1 MCGIAG
7 VYHFLREGKVDER
20 LLRRMRDAMVHRGPD
35 GEGIWISGNGQVG
48 LAHRRLSIID
58 LDPRAAQPMCN
69 EDGSIWITFNGEIYN
84 HLNLRKELEQAGH
97 RFKTDHSDTEVL
109 VHGYEEWGVEG
120 LLTRLEGMFGIGIW
134 DEKRQLL
141 TLVRD
146 RVGVK
151 PVYFSLH
158 GGTLRFASE
167 IKAVLADP
175 EVERDVDP
183 MAMYHY
189 LSFLATPAPM
199 TMFKGIYKLPAGHYL
214 QIDRRGSLKACRYWD
229 ALPGSGIDPTELK
242 GLSEKA
248 VEDFYLQG
256 IRERLDQA
264 VEKRM
269 MSDVPF
275 GVFLSGGVDSSTNVA
290 LMSRY
295 TEQLDTFT
303 VGFRDYR
310 HLNELEHAEL
320 VAKKFNTNHHVV
332 LIEEK
337 DMVGYLDDL
346 IHHQDEPIADWVCIP
361 LYFVS
366 KLARESGAKVI
377 QVGEGAD
384 EQFSGYA
391 SYMGY
396 LRLYEKYW
404 QPFRRWFPKPL
415 QHGIAAL
422 AKGATALKPGLMIY
436 ADIIQ
441 RAANDR
447 EHFWS
452 GATVFWDLLKEQLVI
467 EGAISSAEVPQA
479 IMDSGLMPAS
489 YLIADTFNIIRSF
502 QDRLLAECP
511 NADVLTRMIY
521 NEFKLRLPELLLMRV
536 DKISMSVALEARV
549 PFLDHKFVEFT
560 MDIPM
565 EWKVRNGM
573 PKYLLKKAVEGLIPD
588 QIIYRKKMG
597 FGAPMAQWLR
607 GDFGLQVEKG
617 ILESRLMERGYF
629 NLEYISRLISDHRM
643 GRADNSLY
651 IWTLFNLTSWYDYW
665 VDQRTAVAA

>member
-7 VYHFLREGKVDER
+7 IFSYTHEKNIEREILVE
-20 LLRRMRDAMVHRGPD
+20 MRDAMTHRGPD
-35 GEGIWISGNGQVG
+35 GEGIWISDDGKVG
-48 LAHRRLSIID
+48 LSHRRLSIID

-109 VHGYEEWGVEG
+109 VHGYEEWGIEG

-141 TLVRD
+141 TLIRD

-151 PVYFSLH
+151 PLYFTLQ
-158 GGTLRFASE
+158 GGSLRFASE
-167 IKAVLADP
+167 IKAILADP

-189 LSFLATPAPM
+189 LSFLTTPAPM
-199 TMFKGIYKLPAGHYL
+199 TMFKGIYKLPAGFYL
-214 QIDRRGSLKACRYWD
+214 QIDQHGKLKAHRYWD
-229 ALPGSGIDPTELK
+229 ALPGSGIDPSELK

-248 VEDFYLQG
+248 AEDFYLQG

-264 VEKRM
+264 VKKRM

-320 VAKKFNTNHHVV
+320 VAKKFKTNHHVI

-361 LYFVS
+361 LYYVS

-422 AKGATALKPGLMIY
+422 ARGVAALKPGLMIY

-452 GATVFWDLLKEQLVI
+452 GATVFWDLLKEQLVN
-467 EGAISSAEVPQA
+467 EGTISSAEVPQA
-479 IMDSGLMPAS
+479 ILDCGLLPTS
-489 YLIADTFNIIRSF
+489 YLVADTFNIIRSF
-502 QDRLLAECP
+502 QDRLSDEYP
-511 NADVLTRMIY
+511 DADVLTRMIY

-565 EWKVRNGM
+565 EWKVRNGI
-573 PKYLLKKAVEGLIPD
+573 PKYLLKKAVEGLIPNE
-588 QIIYRKKMG
+588 IIYRKKMG

-607 GDFGLQVEKG
+607 GDFGRQVEKG
-617 ILESRLMERGYF
+617 VLGSRLMERGYF